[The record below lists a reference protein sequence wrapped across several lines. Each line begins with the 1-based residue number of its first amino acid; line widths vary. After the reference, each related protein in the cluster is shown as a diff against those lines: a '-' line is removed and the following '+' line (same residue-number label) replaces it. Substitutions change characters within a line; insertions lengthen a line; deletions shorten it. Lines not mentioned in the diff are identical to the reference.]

1 MVYTYIF
8 TLDLFIFLDSFDIV
22 FNDHETFVSVFGVC
36 VIIAYFLRGVL

>member
-22 FNDHETFVSVFGVC
+22 FNDHDTFVSVFGVC
-36 VIIAYFLRGVL
+36 VITGYFLRDVL